1 MVISKLIV
9 STSLLQVD
17 KEKQQK
23 PMYYLSKVLV
33 RTETRYT
40 HIKQAA
46 VFLRVEA
53 KKLHPY
59 FQAHPNIILTNL
71 PLQVA
76 ALHKL
81 GLSERMIK

>member
-1 MVISKLIV
+1 M
-9 STSLLQVD
+9 D

-46 VFLRVEA
+46 FFLRVEA

-81 GLSERMIK
+81 GLSEQMIK